1 MQAHL
6 YPTRQTTL
14 FLVFL
19 ILSSLPVLGT
29 GCTSSEPTEYRQ
41 FSDQIDQKSQDTSPT
56 EIVDSKSSVDSQQ
69 TQNAATTPETRS
81 PPEIDKPKETSEEKI
96 LAQATSKQT
105 VQKTET
111 KVSEDKTLALVAR
124 KPNPK
129 DRALTEQEKKELAA
143 LEPREV
149 KLLIK
154 NRTFQKT
161 SPGDAL
167 RVSYDDIDLLKVLN
181 MEPVTP
187 NAPELMPQWLKNL
200 DGARIRIRGFMYPPF
215 QQTGNEFFMLARDNQ
230 ICCFGKNP
238 KIYDLFP
245 VVMRDGVTTDYIL
258 NRPFDVVG
266 TFHIKAE
273 SIDDE
278 LERIYMIDDAIVI
291 DQK

>member
-6 YPTRQTTL
+6 YPTRL
-14 FLVFL
+14 IIFFLVFL
-19 ILSSLPVLGT
+19 ILSSLSVLGT
-29 GCTSSEPTEYRQ
+29 GCTSSESTEYRQ

-69 TQNAATTPETRS
+69 TQNAATTPETKS
-81 PPEIDKPKETSEEKI
+81 PAEVANPKETPEEKT
-96 LAQATSKQT
+96 LVQTTSKQI
-105 VQKTET
+105 VPKTET
-111 KVSEDKTLALVAR
+111 KASEDKTLALIAR
-124 KPNPK
+124 KPDPK

-143 LEPREV
+143 LEPREI

-187 NAPELMPQWLKNL
+187 NAPELMPQWLKDL

-291 DQK
+291 D